1 MKKIIMVGMSACF
14 FLLTNAQ
21 EKTISLSIKEAVDF
35 AIENSYNTKASKHDI
50 KSAQEKVWETT
61 STGLPQISGNVEYQ
75 NWIKQ
80 QVSLADFNGDGTDE
94 VFVFGKKQGANAFLT
109 VQQLLFNGSYLV
121 GLQASKTYLK
131 ISEQANEK
139 TELQTRE
146 AVINAYGNVLIT
158 ENSIDILKGN
168 IKILEKN
175 LSDAKKIYENGFNEE
190 EDIEQLEITLGNL
203 KNQLNGVIRMKGI

>member
-1 MKKIIMVGMSACF
+1 MISSLDIIGNPSSVHFEGR
-14 FLLTNAQ
+14 LVKGL
-21 EKTISLSIKEAVDF
+21 
-35 AIENSYNTKASKHDI
+35 IENSYNTKASKHNI

-131 ISEQANEK
+131 IC
-139 TELQTRE
+139 
-146 AVINAYGNVLIT
+146 
-158 ENSIDILKGN
+158 
-168 IKILEKN
+168 
-175 LSDAKKIYENGFNEE
+175 
-190 EDIEQLEITLGNL
+190 
-203 KNQLNGVIRMKGI
+203 